1 MIMKDQDMASSVSSS
16 FHEYNNARVAIS
28 DLEEEKARV
37 LSETTQAQQTLI
49 LLLLTL
55 PVESQAQSQ
64 SHPQI
69 RSVTN
74 VINDN
79 NRRLTN
85 IVI

>member
-1 MIMKDQDMASSVSSS
+1 MASSV
-16 FHEYNNARVAIS
+16 HEYNNARVALS

-69 RSVTN
+69 QSVTT

-79 NRRLTN
+79 NGRLTN